1 VIVGALPLAG
11 SDSLVDEVV
20 DGKTSFN
27 WRLSAIDA
35 RREPFF
41 ALEDS
46 AVRALVVEVEVEK
59 IWVYASISAGEGGS
73 SCSKGYYP

>member
-1 VIVGALPLAG
+1 LAG
-11 SDSLVDEVV
+11 SNNLVGEVV
-20 DGKTSFN
+20 DGKRSFD

-46 AVRALVVEVEVEK
+46 AVRALVVEVDGEK
-59 IWVYASISAGEGGS
+59 ICV
-73 SCSKGYYP
+73 